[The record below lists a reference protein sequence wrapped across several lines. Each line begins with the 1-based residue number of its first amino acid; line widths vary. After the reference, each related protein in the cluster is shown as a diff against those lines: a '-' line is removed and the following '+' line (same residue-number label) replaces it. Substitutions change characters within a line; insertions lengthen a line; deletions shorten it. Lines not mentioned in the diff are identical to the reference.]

1 MIEWGLTPLKALQS
15 ATSNA
20 AALLRLDRAGSV
32 QPGFE
37 ADLVLWPG
45 DPLEDQALLLRPVAV
60 WQRGEVV
67 AGSA

>member
-1 MIEWGLTPLKALQS
+1 MIEWGLTPLKAMQS

-20 AALLRLDRAGSV
+20 AALLRLGDVGSIS
-32 QPGFE
+32 PGLQ

-45 DPLEDQALLLRPVAV
+45 DPLEDPTLLLRPRAV
-60 WQRGEVV
+60 WQRGEIV